1 MKAPKMIIYLLLI
14 IITTLVSCDENEPGT
29 VSLDQIKKYTSYPD
43 LSFTDTKWKMIGFVD
58 VRNNTIKMAQPE
70 NDDSYVL
77 TFYSDSTFQGKT
89 STNQITGEYVMNSK
103 TGALEIVQFYGTEI
117 CELQDGQYYAD
128 ALLLIDAFAIKE
140 RGLELYYDNKNYY
153 LLFKPIELTL
163 INNHE
168 KLLSSKRKSQV

>member
-1 MKAPKMIIYLLLI
+1 MKKSKILSCFLLI
-14 IITTLVSCDENEPGT
+14 IITTLVACDENEPGT
-29 VSLDQIKKYTSYPD
+29 ISLNQIKKYTSYPD
-43 LSFTDTKWKMIGFVD
+43 LSFTDTKWKLIGFVNAK
-58 VRNNTIKMAQPE
+58 NNTIKMAQPE

-103 TGALEIVQFYGTEI
+103 TGALKIVQFIGTEI

-140 RGLELYYDNKNYY
+140 RGLELYYDNKDYY
-153 LLFKPIELTL
+153 LLFEPL
-163 INNHE
+163 IA
-168 KLLSSKRKSQV
+168 L

>member
-1 MKAPKMIIYLLLI
+1 MAMKKSKILSCFLLI
-14 IITTLVSCDENEPGT
+14 IITTLVACDENEPGT
-29 VSLDQIKKYTSYPD
+29 ISLNQIKKYTSYPD
-43 LSFTDTKWKMIGFVD
+43 LSFTDTKWKLIGFVNAK
-58 VRNNTIKMAQPE
+58 NNTIKMAQPE

-103 TGALEIVQFYGTEI
+103 TGALKIVQFIGTEI

-140 RGLELYYDNKNYY
+140 RGLELYYDNKDYY
-153 LLFKPIELTL
+153 LLFEPL
-163 INNHE
+163 IA
-168 KLLSSKRKSQV
+168 L